1 MIWLLWVIWSR
12 RLLFGKTLLCHFFP
26 PDTICCLFFGL
37 HIIAEHYVQQ
47 PIPTLAL
54 PFILCLNRCHICYHW
69 CLHMEGCR
77 GVVCS
82 PLLSMSACEKVERS
96 PELSHNIKHELL
108 QRVFFLLLISDM
120 KKTDASSADKQ
131 HKHKRFY
138 SAYRSLQLKELFSPM
153 ITLLSPVRWQTFA
166 HKHFVSL

>member
-37 HIIAEHYVQQ
+37 HVIAEHYVQQ

-82 PLLSMSACEKVERS
+82 PLLSMSAREKVERS

-108 QRVFFLLLISDM
+108 QRGFFYFWSQIWRRQMLLLLISNTST
-120 KKTDASSADKQ
+120 KG
-131 HKHKRFY
+131 F
-138 SAYRSLQLKELFSPM
+138 
-153 ITLLSPVRWQTFA
+153 TLLTGRFSW
-166 HKHFVSL
+166 KNYSLPW